1 MKTTWYTTRHSRD
14 QICADTGRWLGSS
27 TNPKITVVDTP
38 GFSPKDDIGTLV
50 TYLQAKVLS
59 VNVFGIVWRQSDNRF
74 TYEIEEMLM
83 AYHRTFGPLFW
94 DHVVIIVSQ
103 WNMNEASENT
113 RTSSNPPLTKG
124 YLTDQ
129 INKYLSRKFHL
140 PHKRVTIF
148 FIDTFY
154 DQTNVVE
161 ESNFKRNAM
170 LLLVDI
176 SVSSSYESRLANT
189 SNTQLKMLN
198 DQFHKAMNES
208 QELDN
213 VLNKHKNIKKEQL
226 YQLIMQEIELRE
238 KLEETVKAIKKG
250 LKSGLQL
257 PKIANK
263 LSVVEYIVIGVVIGA
278 FVIIMACFLM
288 QQYPNVM
295 EKLKIKKK
303 NIM

>member
-1 MKTTWYTTRHSRD
+1 MFLFFWFKVKTTWYTTRHSRD
-14 QICADTGRWLGSS
+14 KICADTGRWLGSS
-27 TNPKITVVDTP
+27 SNPKITVVDTP

-50 TYLQAKVLS
+50 TYLKAKVLS

-74 TYEIEEMLM
+74 TFEIEEMLM

-103 WNMNEASENT
+103 WNMNEASENK

-129 INKYLSRKFHL
+129 INKYLSRKFSL
-140 PHKRVTIF
+140 QHKKVPIF

-154 DQTNVVE
+154 DPTNVVE
-161 ESNFKRNAM
+161 DSNFKRNAM

-176 SVSSSYESRLANT
+176 SVSSSYDSRLANT

-198 DQFHKAMNES
+198 DQFDKAMNES
-208 QELDN
+208 KEFDN
-213 VLNKHKNIKKEQL
+213 VINKHKNIKKEQL

-263 LSVVEYIVIGVVIGA
+263 LSIVEYIGIGVGVGA
-278 FVIIMACFLM
+278 FVIIMTCFFM
-288 QQYPNVM
+288 QQYPTV
-295 EKLKIKKK
+295 L
-303 NIM
+303 